1 MIEFI
6 SLNTLTFSWFVLR
19 KSGCE
24 QANRVWRTG
33 TGVYHTG
40 VKIEIIFSLL
50 YFLATTSGWNLVSRN
65 VRRLMYGY
73 KNSLYNKKIDF
84 KCNTSWEN
92 LKNFLVEWNF
102 LRRYI
107 FIKKKNLIQKLS
119 KDFWKFELGGYF
131 NEWFYFYYC
140 SQFEFLNIYQ
150 QKIFVITDKRDTR
163 SHQWKKDFFF
173 LVCVH
178 HFTFHWPPPLYLF
191 L

>member
-24 QANRVWRTG
+24 QANRVWRTE

-40 VKIEIIFSLL
+40 VKMEIIFSLL

-73 KNSLYNKKIDF
+73 KNSLYNKKLDF

-107 FIKKKNLIQKLS
+107 FIKKKIWYRN
-119 KDFWKFELGGYF
+119 
-131 NEWFYFYYC
+131 
-140 SQFEFLNIYQ
+140 FL
-150 QKIFVITDKRDTR
+150 KIFGSLNLGVTLMNGFI
-163 SHQWKKDFFF
+163 
-173 LVCVH
+173 
-178 HFTFHWPPPLYLF
+178 FTIALNSNF
-191 L
+191 